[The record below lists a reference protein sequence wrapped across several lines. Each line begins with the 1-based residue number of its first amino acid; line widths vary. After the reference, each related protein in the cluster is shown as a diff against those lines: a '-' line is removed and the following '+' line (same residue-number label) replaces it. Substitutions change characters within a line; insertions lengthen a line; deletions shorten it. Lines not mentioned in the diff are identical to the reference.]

1 MDRPLSTIIEGK
13 WKRLVGPAHII
24 WHELTRNEL
33 LKSGGDLDKLT
44 TLVHSRCDMTHDEAR
59 KQVVSFFERHRTT

>member
-13 WKRLVGPAHII
+13 WTRLVEPAHIV

-33 LKSGGDLDKLT
+33 LKCGGDLDKLT
-44 TLVHSRCDMTHDEAR
+44 TLVHSRCDMTRDEAR